1 MPASAVAATVAVA
14 TVAVASLARVTTAA
28 AITPTALR
36 PRPVWALTVAVVA
49 LEIPYPLT
57 HGDARNGLTVA
68 TVLTFCGASLVHAVR
83 SRGPRYA
90 VALLLVFGG
99 GGFAAEAVGVHT
111 GVPFG
116 DYGYTGGLGPRVL
129 DVPLV
134 VPLAWVMMAHPS
146 LVVAGRLVRRTV
158 PRVLVAAVAL
168 ASWDVFLDPQM
179 VAAGHWRWADPTPHL
194 PGVAGIPLSN
204 FGGWLLVA
212 VVLMTSLLGL
222 TRTPAAC
229 DDDAPAVTLWVWTWL
244 SSALAQ
250 AAFLHRPAVA
260 GWGLLAMGTIGVPL
274 GLRLLSSRRDA

>member
-1 MPASAVAATVAVA
+1 M
-14 TVAVASLARVTTAA
+14 TTAA
-28 AITPTALR
+28 AIAPTTLR
-36 PRPVWALTVAVVA
+36 LRLVWTLTAAVVA

-57 HGDARNGLTVA
+57 HGDVRNGLTVA
-68 TVLTFCGASLVHAVR
+68 TVVTFCGASLVHAAR

-116 DYGYTGGLGPRVL
+116 RYRYTGGLGPTVL

-134 VPLAWVMMAHPS
+134 VPLAWAMMAHPS
-146 LVVAGRLVRRTV
+146 LVVAGRLARR
-158 PRVLVAAVAL
+158 PMSRVLVAAVAL

-179 VAAGHWRWADPTPHL
+179 VAAGHWRWTDPAPHL
-194 PGVAGIPLSN
+194 PGIGGVPLSN
-204 FGGWLLVA
+204 FAGWLLVA
-212 VVLMTSLLGL
+212 VVLMTSLVAV
-222 TRTPAAC
+222 TRAAASC

-244 SSALAQ
+244 SSALAH

-260 GWGLLAMGTIGVPL
+260 GWGLLAMGVVGGPL
-274 GLRLLSSRRDA
+274 GLRLLSSRRDE